1 MDSNSIPGSM
11 KTGKQHF
18 DDTNLRGEV
27 KKQTP
32 RGLMYISSPREIL
45 EIIKTIPKGQVITV
59 KQIAD
64 TITKKKKV
72 DYTCALT
79 SGIFVSIIANYVEQE
94 NIKDV
99 PYWRVVRDKGIL
111 YDHYFRLPSDQAKKL
126 ASEGWTI
133 LKKGSKQIPYIKL
146 D

>member
-1 MDSNSIPGSM
+1 M

-32 RGLMYISSPREIL
+32 RGLMYISSPKEIL
-45 EIIKTIPKGQVITV
+45 EVIKTISKGKVLTV

-64 TITKKKKV
+64 ILTKKHQV

-99 PYWRVVRDKGIL
+99 PYWRVVKDKGIL
-111 YDHYFRLPSDQAKKL
+111 YDHYFRLPSNQAKKL
-126 ASEGWTI
+126 VTEGWTI
-133 LKKGSKQIPYIKL
+133 HKKGSKQIPHLKL